1 MKVKEN
7 EEQLKNPKQRGIHI
21 NHEEKQDISTSFS
34 KTNLS
39 THLTAQTIDE
49 DQMGVDYDLMS

>member
-1 MKVKEN
+1 MKNNSKILNRGVFISITR
-7 EEQLKNPKQRGIHI
+7 KNK
-21 NHEEKQDISTSFS
+21 TSFS
-34 KTNLS
+34 KKNLS